1 FCLFISF
8 IRFFESRVSAFGCF
22 ILDLRPQDA
31 NKPSTKANLFAFCRG
46 EVFKTKSKIRKGGS
60 NRAGLYARIAE
71 PLPIFCKDN
80 MQRHLP
86 TTPGAGFI
94 EL

>member
-1 FCLFISF
+1 MTYGYFTADISTDAAYA
-8 IRFFESRVSAFGCF
+8 RPT
-22 ILDLRPQDA
+22 DLRKSALRAFTGENFPSAPADA
-31 NKPSTKANLFAFCRG
+31 FPISAPP
-46 EVFKTKSKIRKGGS
+46 KIRKGGS

-80 MQRHLP
+80 VQRHLP

>member
-1 FCLFISF
+1 MTYGYFTADISTDAAYA
-8 IRFFESRVSAFGCF
+8 RPT
-22 ILDLRPQDA
+22 DLRKSALRAFTGENFPSAPADA
-31 NKPSTKANLFAFCRG
+31 FPISAPP
-46 EVFKTKSKIRKGGS
+46 KITKGGS

-80 MQRHLP
+80 VQRHLP